1 MTDERGITANKEWAT
16 RWLSEA
22 RLRPYLDACEGDID
36 LALELHEWNLGLGRA
51 LMGDIAHLELALRN
65 AYDRALTDEGGQHW
79 LFDPNSPVTSP
90 IVRKSKSGKERDVN
104 LVNRR
109 AIADA
114 MSRAHDPCDPNQ
126 IVAGLTLGFW
136 AHMTDRSRER
146 ALWIPHLHKA
156 WPVGTDRAALNL
168 RLSAANKL
176 RNRVAHNERLFN
188 PGAKGCSP
196 KSVDTDIIEMFTAL
210 CPDAAARLS
219 NGTSPAIDGY
229 LEQHPAPVEVEL

>member
-22 RLRPYLDACEGDID
+22 RLRPYLDACEGDIN
-36 LALELHEWNLGLGRA
+36 LALELHDWNLGLGRA

-79 LFDPNSPVTSP
+79 LFDPNSPVTSL

-114 MSRAHDPCDPNQ
+114 MSRA
-126 IVAGLTLGFW
+126 L
-136 AHMTDRSRER
+136 
-146 ALWIPHLHKA
+146 
-156 WPVGTDRAALNL
+156 
-168 RLSAANKL
+168 
-176 RNRVAHNERLFN
+176 
-188 PGAKGCSP
+188 
-196 KSVDTDIIEMFTAL
+196 VDL
-210 CPDAAARLS
+210 
-219 NGTSPAIDGY
+219 
-229 LEQHPAPVEVEL
+229 